1 MAASSEIDPG
11 DDSARARLTR
21 RVTSWH
27 ALTAVVLLILLAVA
41 ALASL
46 LTRNVVHDQETR
58 LLGERSTEVTSFIN
72 TALGSFQAE
81 LSSAGVAAATYGK
94 DSPVFALN
102 AAGLTANDGVLTVA
116 RQQGGQ
122 FQVIASQGKQ
132 PVTGALSGLNAEIA
146 QRAVGAKGMVSN
158 VATDGSVR
166 HLVFALRVPGA
177 DPVVTIV
184 DIALTVSSAPA
195 QNAPDSPYRELNVAI
210 YASATRDPA
219 QALIIYGN
227 APGSGTQVSKP
238 FNVGVDTWLVVI
250 SARSPLVGTVAAQF
264 AWWVLIGGIVVALL
278 VAVLTEVLT
287 RRRGYAMSLV
297 EQRTR
302 TLRRAQEEAEN
313 ANRAKSQFIS
323 RMSHELRTPLNAV
336 LGFGQLLELD
346 ELSREQ
352 RQAVEQITR
361 GGRHLLDLI
370 NEILDISQVESGQ
383 LLLSPEAVQVSDML
397 QDAIELLRPLA
408 ATRGVQLFSTEVHN
422 CNKYI
427 FADRQRIKQILLNVI
442 GNAIKYNR
450 QGGSVSISCAQP
462 SPEKLRILITD
473 TGPGIDPAHLPMLFT
488 PFERLGAER
497 TTIEGTGIGLALS
510 RRLAEAMGGVL
521 DVESVVGRGSTF
533 WIEFPVVEGPV
544 DRYQRLD
551 GPARFAPVNQHDGMD
566 QSILH
571 IEDNLSNVR
580 LIEQV
585 LVQRPNVELIPA
597 MQGRLGLELAKDHQP
612 MLILLDLNLPDMPGE
627 EVLQQLRDDP
637 RTANIPVVIVS
648 ADASPRQVQRLL
660 ATGARSYLT
669 KPIDVRELLRHID
682 EASAARADA
691 FAGEARARTTVVTP
705 GPPPE

>member
-1 MAASSEIDPG
+1 MAAASEIDRG
-11 DDSARARLTR
+11 DEPARGRLAQ
-21 RVTSWH
+21 RVTWWH
-27 ALTAVVLLILLAVA
+27 ALTAIVLVVLLAVA
-41 ALASL
+41 GLASL
-46 LTRNVVHDQETR
+46 LTRNVVHDQESR
-58 LLGERSTEVTSFIN
+58 LLRERSTEVTSFIN

-81 LSSAGVAAATYGK
+81 LASAGVAAATYGK
-94 DSPVFALN
+94 NSPVFNLN
-102 AAGLTANDGVLTVA
+102 AAGLTANSGVLTVA

-122 FQVIASQGKQ
+122 FQVVASQGKQ
-132 PVTGALSGLNAEIA
+132 PLTGALSGPIADLA
-146 QRAVGAKGMVSN
+146 QRAITAKGMVSTIAN
-158 VATDGSVR
+158 DGSIR
-166 HLVFALRVPGA
+166 HLTFALRTPGP
-177 DPVVTIV
+177 DPVVSLV
-184 DIALTVSSAPA
+184 DTAFSVSSLPA
-195 QNAPDSPYRELNVAI
+195 QSAPDSPYRELNVAI
-210 YASATRDPA
+210 YVAATRDPA
-219 QALIIYGN
+219 KALIIYGS
-227 APGSGTQVSKP
+227 APGSGNKVSKT
-238 FNVGVDTWLVVI
+238 FTVGVDTWLVVI
-250 SARSPLVGTVAAQF
+250 SARTPLVGTVAAQF

-346 ELSREQ
+346 ELSRDQ

-383 LLLSPEAVQVSDML
+383 LLLSPEAVQVSDLL
-397 QDAIELLRPLA
+397 QDAIELLHPLA
-408 ATRGVQLFSTEVHN
+408 ATRGVQLFSTDVHN
-422 CNKYI
+422 CQKYI

-442 GNAIKYNR
+442 GNGIKYNR
-450 QGGSVSISCAQP
+450 QGGSVAISCAQP

-521 DVESVVGRGSTF
+521 DVESMVGRGSTF
-533 WIEFPVVEGPV
+533 WLEFPVVEGPV

-551 GPARFAPVNQHDGMD
+551 GPGRFAPVNEHDGME

-597 MQGRLGLELAKDHQP
+597 MQGRLGLELAKEHRP
-612 MLILLDLNLPDMPGE
+612 MLILLDLNLPDIAGE

-682 EASAARADA
+682 EASAARAA
-691 FAGEARARTTVVTP
+691 APAGEAHARTTVVTS

>member
-27 ALTAVVLLILLAVA
+27 ALTAVVLLIMLAVA
-41 ALASL
+41 ALSAL

-58 LLGERSTEVTSFIN
+58 LLRERSNEVTSFVN

-81 LSSAGVAAATYGK
+81 LSSAGVAAATYGP

-102 AAGLTANDGVLTVA
+102 AAGLTANSGVLTVA

-122 FQVIASQGKQ
+122 FQVIASQGQQ
-132 PVTGALSGLNAEIA
+132 PVTGALSGLNADIA
-146 QRAVGAKGMVSN
+146 QRAMGAKGMVSN
-158 VATDGSVR
+158 VATDGAVR

-184 DIALTVSSAPA
+184 DTALTVSSAPA

-219 QALIIYGN
+219 KALIIYGK
-227 APGSGTQVSKP
+227 APGSATQVSKP
-238 FNVGVDTWLVVI
+238 FTVGVDTWLVVI
-250 SARSPLVGTVAAQF
+250 SARTPLVGTVAAQF

-346 ELSREQ
+346 ELTREQ

-383 LLLSPEAVQVSDML
+383 LVLSPEAVQVSDML

-408 ATRGVQLFSTEVHN
+408 ATRGVQLFGTEVHN
-422 CNKYI
+422 CHKYI

-450 QGGSVSISCAQP
+450 QGGSVAISCAQP
-462 SPEKLRILITD
+462 SPERLRILITD
-473 TGPGIDPAHLPMLFT
+473 TGPGIDPVHLPMLFT

-521 DVESVVGRGSTF
+521 EVDSVVGRGSTF

-551 GPARFAPVNQHDGMD
+551 GPGTFTPVNEYDGIE

-597 MQGRLGLELAKDHQP
+597 MQGRLGLELAKEHRP
-612 MLILLDLNLPDMPGE
+612 MLILLDLNLPDISGE

-637 RTANIPVVIVS
+637 RTASIPVVIVS

-682 EASAARADA
+682 EAPATRADA
-691 FAGEARARTTVVTP
+691 VAAEARARTTVVTP
-705 GPPPE
+705 GPPAE

>member
-1 MAASSEIDPG
+1 MAATSEAELG
-11 DDSARARLTR
+11 DEPARLRLTR
-21 RVTSWH
+21 RLTSWH
-27 ALTAVVLLILLAVA
+27 ALTAVVLLVLLAVA
-41 ALASL
+41 TVSSL

-58 LLGERSTEVTSFIN
+58 LLRERTTEVTSFIN

-81 LSSAGVAAATYGK
+81 LLSAGVAAATYGK
-94 DSPVFALN
+94 DSPVFTLN
-102 AAGLTANDGVLTVA
+102 AAGLTANNGVLTVA

-122 FQVIASQGKQ
+122 FQVVASQGKQ
-132 PVTGALSGLNAEIA
+132 ADTGALTGVDADIA
-146 QRAVGAKGMVSN
+146 QRALTAKGMVSDF
-158 VATDGSVR
+158 TGSGSQR
-166 HLVFALRVPGA
+166 HLLFALRVPGT
-177 DPVVTIV
+177 DPVVSIV
-184 DIALTVSSAPA
+184 DTAFTVSAQPA
-195 QNAPDSPYRELNVAI
+195 QTAADSPYRELNVAL
-210 YASATRDPA
+210 YAASTPDPSK
-219 QALIIYGN
+219 ALLIYGTQ
-227 APGSGTQVSKP
+227 PSGNHVSKA
-238 FNVGVDTWLVVI
+238 FNVGVDSWYVVI
-250 SARSPLVGTVAAQF
+250 SARTPLVGTVAAQF

-278 VAVLTEVLT
+278 VAFLTEVLT

-346 ELSREQ
+346 ELTREQ

-383 LLLSPEAVQVSDML
+383 LLLSPEAVQVSEML
-397 QDAIELLRPLA
+397 QDAIELLHPLA

-422 CNKYI
+422 CHKYI

-450 QGGSVSISCAQP
+450 QGGSVAISCAQP
-462 SPEKLRILITD
+462 TPEKLRILITD

-551 GPARFAPVNQHDGMD
+551 GPGRFAPVNEHSGME

-597 MQGRLGLELAKDHQP
+597 MQGRLGLELAKEHQP
-612 MLILLDLNLPDMPGE
+612 MLILLDLNLPDIAGE
-627 EVLQQLRDDP
+627 EVLQQLRDDS
-637 RTANIPVVIVS
+637 RTANIPVIIVS

-682 EASAARADA
+682 EAAAARAEA
-691 FAGEARARTTVVTP
+691 LAAEARARATVATSSP
-705 GPPPE
+705 QPE

>member
-1 MAASSEIDPG
+1 MAATSEAELG
-11 DDSARARLTR
+11 DEPARLRLAR
-21 RVTSWH
+21 RATSWH
-27 ALTAVVLLILLAVA
+27 ALTAVVLLVLLAVA
-41 ALASL
+41 TVSSL

-58 LLGERSTEVTSFIN
+58 LLRERTTEVTSFIN

-81 LSSAGVAAATYGK
+81 LLSAGLAAATYGK
-94 DSPVFALN
+94 NSPVFTLN
-102 AAGLTANDGVLTVA
+102 AAGLTATNGVLTVA

-122 FQVIASQGKQ
+122 FQVVASQGKQ
-132 PVTGALSGLNAEIA
+132 PLSGALAGTDADIA
-146 QRAVGAKGMVSN
+146 TRALTAKGMVSDF
-158 VATDGSVR
+158 TGSGSQR
-166 HLVFALRVPGA
+166 HLLFALRVPGT
-177 DPVVTIV
+177 DPVVSIV
-184 DIALTVSSAPA
+184 DTAFTVSAQPA
-195 QNAPDSPYRELNVAI
+195 QTAPDSPYRELNVAL
-210 YASATRDPA
+210 YVGATRDPA
-219 QALIIYGN
+219 KALLIYGN
-227 APGSGTQVSKP
+227 GPSGNQVSKT
-238 FNVGVDTWLVVI
+238 FTVGVDTWLVVI
-250 SARSPLVGTVAAQF
+250 SARTPLVGTVAAQF
-264 AWWVLIGGIVVALL
+264 AWWVLIGGIVVAVL
-278 VAVLTEVLT
+278 VAFLTEVLT

-346 ELSREQ
+346 ELTREQ

-397 QDAIELLRPLA
+397 QDAVELLHPLA
-408 ATRGVQLFSTEVHN
+408 SSRGVQLFSTEVHN
-422 CNKYI
+422 CHKYI

-450 QGGSVSISCAQP
+450 QGGSVAISCAQP
-462 SPEKLRILITD
+462 TPEKLRILITD

-551 GPARFAPVNQHDGMD
+551 GPGRFAPVNEHDGME

-597 MQGRLGLELAKDHQP
+597 MQGRLGLELAKEHQP
-612 MLILLDLNLPDMPGE
+612 MLILLDLNLPDIAGE

-682 EASAARADA
+682 EAAAARAA
-691 FAGEARARTTVVTP
+691 AVATEARTRTTVTSS
-705 GPPPE
+705 GSLPE